1 METHWLTRFPLLTC
15 WAGFN
20 ADLFLFHSNL
30 LAGDY
35 KSVII
40 ILIMDKKVILIIIG
54 VILVVIVVSVYGYN
68 FFKLPDLSNQISGQI
83 KEVKN
88 GMIVIEGL
96 IKSSKPGSNRS
107 EKKTIEFKV
116 TPDTIFKKTEFT
128 MPKGT
133 KPGEPFVPLATETQG
148 NISDLSFGVRIIRL
162 QSKENLF
169 KTDKAT
175 ATEIHYAIY
184 KLF

>member
-1 METHWLTRFPLLTC
+1 MPALL
-15 WAGFN
+15 
-20 ADLFLFHSNL
+20 LFHSNL
-30 LAGDY
+30 LAGGY

-40 ILIMDKKVILIIIG
+40 KLIMDKKVILIIIG
-54 VILVVIVVSVYGYN
+54 VVAALLIV
-68 FFKLPDLSNQISGQI
+68 FFYSGKFFRPSDFSNQISGQI
-83 KEVKN
+83 KGVNN
-88 GMIVIEGL
+88 GIIVVEGL

-107 EKKTIEFKV
+107 EKKTIEFKA

-128 MPKGT
+128 LPKGT
-133 KPGEPFVPLATETQG
+133 KPGEPFVPIANETQG
-148 NISDLSFGVRIIRL
+148 NVSDLSVGVRIIRL

-175 ATEIHYAIY
+175 ATEINYAIY